1 MIWAFPPQEL
11 FLRDMDGT
19 WSMPRGPQWG
29 HFTLCSLSLQTGPSP
44 GDRCLRGTG
53 PCSLAE
59 MSGDGVLSF
68 SAVAE
73 PVGWGCGGCRGHDML
88 RNLELDARGAGTLRG
103 GEPGYSVRPGNAQLC
118 VVYGHRVDG
127 PE

>member
-1 MIWAFPPQEL
+1 
-11 FLRDMDGT
+11 
-19 WSMPRGPQWG
+19 
-29 HFTLCSLSLQTGPSP
+29 
-44 GDRCLRGTG
+44 
-53 PCSLAE
+53 

-88 RNLELDARGAGTLRG
+88 RNLELDARGVGTLRG